1 MVESRTTDSPANRE
15 REFLAWSRENPRE
28 GRLIN
33 APSDPRTSFFNI
45 SAREFKCGTKS
56 KSYGGEEREKERRS
70 CAQSRDLLFVSV
82 VMMSYKKA
90 DKERERERTRVQ
102 RGAPVVFC
110 PRCLLLDRGIEK
122 EKTTSPTRRYLQSR
136 FVTITLVSSATRLS
150 YNASQV
156 FEFDRRE
163 SNQSR
168 LIRHARTRARTLV
181 YVHEIDRSV
190 MVNQANKA

>member
-1 MVESRTTDSPANRE
+1 M
-15 REFLAWSRENPRE
+15 
-28 GRLIN
+28 IN

-56 KSYGGEEREKERRS
+56 KSCGGEGRERRS

-90 DKERERERTRVQ
+90 DKERERERENACATRGSRCVLP
-102 RGAPVVFC
+102 PVSPSRSRFS
-110 PRCLLLDRGIEK
+110 GIEK

>member
-1 MVESRTTDSPANRE
+1 MRPRTLGHHFSI
-15 REFLAWSRENPRE
+15 SQREN
-28 GRLIN
+28 LN
-33 APSDPRTSFFNI
+33 A
-45 SAREFKCGTKS
+45 AR
-56 KSYGGEEREKERRS
+56 RANPAAEKGERRS

-90 DKERERERTRVQ
+90 DKERERENACATRGSRCVLP
-102 RGAPVVFC
+102 PVSP
-110 PRCLLLDRGIEK
+110 PRSRFSGIEK

-181 YVHEIDRSV
+181 YVQEIDRSV